1 MITYRARTLVR
12 ATVGLVLLA
21 ALGLYAYFGVY
32 RAGLKRRQRQAI
44 ERLVFP
50 FDKERL
56 TRVEIAARTSRTVL
70 ERTGIDGRNLPQ
82 WKVVAPVEA
91 EADNMAVN
99 ALLSTLELMERH
111 GSIPAD
117 EQGDP
122 DSYGLAPARGKISLD
137 DEGGESFTLLV
148 GARSEFS
155 GQLYVKLSRAEE
167 IYLVD
172 GELEDRLLKTTLE
185 LRNKKLAEF
194 HTARL
199 ARLFLSRGDS
209 RLGLERSGGGWR
221 LVEPIEARAD
231 EEKVRKLL
239 NVISNLRAISFPD
252 PGQLPSGLGLD
263 PPQLEIGLELGA
275 GEEIKFLVGQA
286 GEKVYARRT
295 LPPGPVIGL
304 RPYVLSALSK
314 KPFDLR
320 FTRPLE
326 FVQAAVREIRAK
338 GSGNL
343 TVIEK
348 RPARDDP
355 GADTWYMVSPAAV
368 AVQPA
373 EVRLLLGK
381 LAALEA
387 VGLVPTGKESQAPTL
402 DNPVLSLALSGKKGK
417 KIGWLRV
424 GGHVPGGVLAAG
436 SAQRDLCVVERKKIE
451 EIEALL
457 SALDSRRE

>member
-1 MITYRARTLVR
+1 MTYRARTLVR

-21 ALGLYAYFGVY
+21 ALGVYAYFGVY
-32 RAGLKRRQRQAI
+32 RAGLARRRQQAV

-56 TRVEIAARTSRTVL
+56 TRVEVVTRTSHTVL
-70 ERTGIDGRNLPQ
+70 ERTGIDGRNLPL

-122 DSYGLAPARGKISLD
+122 GSYGLTPAQGKVSLND
-137 DEGGESFTLLV
+137 GGGELLTLLV
-148 GARSEFS
+148 GTRSEFS
-155 GQLYVKLSRAEE
+155 GQLYVKISGAEE

-172 GELEDRLLKTTLE
+172 GGLEDNLLKTTLE
-185 LRNKKLAEF
+185 LRNKKLVEF

-199 ARLFLSRGDS
+199 ARLFLVQGDS
-209 RLGLERSGGGWR
+209 RLGLEKSGDGWR
-221 LVEPIEARAD
+221 LVEPIDARAD
-231 EEKVRKLL
+231 EDKVRKLL
-239 NVISNLRAISFPD
+239 NVISNIRAISFPD
-252 PGQLPSGLGLD
+252 PGLVPSRLGLD
-263 PPQLEIGLELGA
+263 PPHLEIGLELPA
-275 GEEIKFLVGQA
+275 GEEIKFLVGRA
-286 GEKVYARRT
+286 GDKVYARRI

-304 RPYVLSALSK
+304 RPYVLSALSR

-320 FTRPLE
+320 FAKPLE
-326 FVQAAVREIRAK
+326 FVPAAVREIRAK
-338 GSGNL
+338 GSGSL

-355 GADTWYMVSPAAV
+355 GADSWYMVSPAAV
-368 AVQPA
+368 AVRPA
-373 EVRLLLGK
+373 EVLRLLNR

-387 VGLVPTGKESQAPTL
+387 VGLVPAEREAQAPKIA
-402 DNPVLSLALSGKKGK
+402 NPSLSLVLSGKNGK
-417 KIGWLRV
+417 KTGWLRV
-424 GGHVPGGVLAAG
+424 GGHVPGGVLVAG
-436 SAQRDLCVVERKKIE
+436 SAQQDLCVVERRKIE

-457 SALDSRRE
+457 GALDTRKE